1 MLSNTDAGASAPAC
15 AALRFAITIDRSR
28 DELLTHFGKETLK
41 DRYLL
46 PGESYQDLFAR
57 VACAYA
63 DNADHAQR
71 LYTYMSLLWFMPATP
86 VLANGGTTRGLP
98 VSCYLNEVPDSLE
111 GIEETYRENL
121 WLAARGGG
129 IGTDW
134 SNVRSIGERVGVVGE
149 TSGIMPFIK
158 VMDSQTLAIS
168 QGCVDGDTEI
178 LTESGWVRFEDLNST
193 HGKVL
198 QVNPD
203 KSMSFVDVEEYHKY
217 PYAGKMHF
225 YSNAGGTVDHMV
237 TPNHR
242 MVFEQLRK
250 IGNTRAWTDELRV
263 KESSGF
269 NPNRDNRFYTTG
281 ASYVEGDKYVLSAW
295 ERFLIAYQAD
305 GSTDPTGSSTG
316 SISGTKIY
324 AFRFRKE
331 RKIVRLRQI
340 LADVGFEYTEST
352 YANGTTSILVRVPNR
367 LVATK
372 NLSDWV
378 DFTQV
383 TSPWCREF
391 IDEMKNWDG
400 KQGSANYIE
409 WFGTNKANADTV
421 NAIAAL
427 AGYKTFVGCRERPL
441 PRQTIYDVS
450 ICTSRITV
458 GGEEVEKE
466 EVDYD
471 GFVYCVSV
479 PSGMFLARR
488 NGVTVVTGNSLRR
501 GSASTYLRID
511 HPEIE
516 EFIDMRRPTGGDP
529 NRRSLNLHHGVIVTN
544 AFMRAVEND
553 QGWNLVSP
561 RDGSVQKSVS
571 ARDLWIK
578 LLTARIETG
587 EPYIL
592 FIDNVNDLA
601 PETYKA
607 HGNKITTSNLCVEIC
622 ELTGLDH
629 RNERRTAVCC
639 LSSLN
644 LDFYLDWSL
653 HPTFIEDVM
662 RFLDNVMQDFIDRA
676 PDSMARA
683 RYSAMRER
691 SVGLGVMGFHSF
703 LQKMGVPFESAIA
716 ISWNLKMFKHIKA
729 KVDAASVA
737 LAHEKGPCPDA
748 ADAGIMERFAN
759 KTAVAPTASISIICG
774 GASPGIE
781 PSAANSYVQKTL
793 SGSHVVRNPHLKAVL
808 AKYGRDDQETW
819 VDIGARKGSVQH
831 LDFLTDQERDVFK
844 TAIELDQRW
853 LIEHAA
859 DRTPFIDQG
868 QSLNLF
874 FAADAH
880 KKDINAVHMMA
891 WKKGVKG
898 LYYCRSLS
906 VQRAETVSEKI
917 AQKPVDGAG
926 EKKYDEC
933 LACQ

>member
-98 VSCYLNEVPDSLE
+98 ISCYLNEVPDSLE
-111 GIEETYRENL
+111 GIDATFRENF

-134 SNVRSIGERVGVVGE
+134 SNVRSIGEKVGLVGE
-149 TSGIMPFIK
+149 TSGIMPFVK
-158 VMDSQTLAIS
+158 MMDSQTLAVA
-168 QGCVDGDTEI
+168 QG
-178 LTESGWVRFEDLNST
+178 N
-193 HGKVL
+193 
-198 QVNPD
+198 
-203 KSMSFVDVEEYHKY
+203 
-217 PYAGKMHF
+217 
-225 YSNAGGTVDHMV
+225 
-237 TPNHR
+237 
-242 MVFEQLRK
+242 
-250 IGNTRAWTDELRV
+250 
-263 KESSGF
+263 
-269 NPNRDNRFYTTG
+269 
-281 ASYVEGDKYVLSAW
+281 
-295 ERFLIAYQAD
+295 
-305 GSTDPTGSSTG
+305 
-316 SISGTKIY
+316 
-324 AFRFRKE
+324 
-331 RKIVRLRQI
+331 
-340 LADVGFEYTEST
+340 
-352 YANGTTSILVRVPNR
+352 
-367 LVATK
+367 
-372 NLSDWV
+372 
-378 DFTQV
+378 
-383 TSPWCREF
+383 
-391 IDEMKNWDG
+391 
-400 KQGSANYIE
+400 
-409 WFGTNKANADTV
+409 
-421 NAIAAL
+421 
-427 AGYKTFVGCRERPL
+427 
-441 PRQTIYDVS
+441 
-450 ICTSRITV
+450 
-458 GGEEVEKE
+458 
-466 EVDYD
+466 
-471 GFVYCVSV
+471 
-479 PSGMFLARR
+479 
-488 NGVTVVTGNSLRR
+488 LRR
-501 GSASTYLRID
+501 GSAATYLRID

-529 NRRSLNLHHGVIVTN
+529 NRRSLNLHHGVVVTD

-592 FIDNVNDLA
+592 FIDTVNNLA
-601 PETYKA
+601 PETYKK
-607 HGNKITTSNLCVEIC
+607 NNLEVKTSNLCC
-622 ELTGLDH
+622 EVTLVTGTDQFGNH
-629 RNERRTAVCC
+629 RTNVCC

-644 LDFYLDWSL
+644 LDYFLDWSL

-676 PDSMARA
+676 PDSMSRA

-716 ISWNLKMFKHIKA
+716 KSWNLKMFKHIKA
-729 KVDAASVA
+729 KVDEASVA